1 MIKVNINMRNSMKLM
16 MVVGITISLLSG
28 CGVKYIENGF
38 GGGCAQ
44 HHTAKLNHSHIS
56 NHQPVNQSNSTVFK
70 ENEVSDSR
78 LIFTKETALNINGS
92 APKLT
97 LVQKFKLIQN
107 VKQHIKNI
115 PKSKSSDL
123 GKHKIKSSHA
133 VKIQKND
140 FDTSVE
146 GLLKLVLIIVLALL
160 ILGLIHMLLGYS
172 LLNLLVLLLLIYL
185 IWVYL
190 F

>member
-1 MIKVNINMRNSMKLM
+1 MKYSMKLM

-56 NHQPVNQSNSTVFK
+56 NHEPVNQSNSTVFK

-107 VKQHIKNI
+107 VKQHIKNL

-123 GKHKIKSSHA
+123 GKREIKSSQA

-146 GLLKLVLIIVLALL
+146 GLLKLVLIIVLAIL

-172 LLNLLVLLLLIYL
+172 WLNLLVLLLLIYL
-185 IWVYL
+185 IWIYL

>member
-1 MIKVNINMRNSMKLM
+1 M
-16 MVVGITISLLSG
+16 
-28 CGVKYIENGF
+28 
-38 GGGCAQ
+38 
-44 HHTAKLNHSHIS
+44 
-56 NHQPVNQSNSTVFK
+56 
-70 ENEVSDSR
+70 
-78 LIFTKETALNINGS
+78 
-92 APKLT
+92 
-97 LVQKFKLIQN
+97 
-107 VKQHIKNI
+107 

-123 GKHKIKSSHA
+123 GKQEIKSSQA

-160 ILGLIHMLLGYS
+160 ILGLINMLLGSS

>member
-1 MIKVNINMRNSMKLM
+1 MKYSMKLM

-56 NHQPVNQSNSTVFK
+56 NHEPVNQSNSTVFK

-107 VKQHIKNI
+107 VKQHIKNL

-123 GKHKIKSSHA
+123 GKREIKSSQA

-146 GLLKLVLIIVLALL
+146 GLLKLVLIIVLAIL
-160 ILGLIHMLLGYS
+160 ILGLIHMLVGYS
-172 LLNLLVLLLLIYL
+172 WLNLLVLLLLIYL
-185 IWVYL
+185 IWIYL

>member
-1 MIKVNINMRNSMKLM
+1 MKYSMKLM
-16 MVVGITISLLSG
+16 MVVGITISFLSG

-56 NHQPVNQSNSTVFK
+56 NHEPVNQSNSTVFK

-97 LVQKFKLIQN
+97 LVQKLKLIQN
-107 VKQHIKNI
+107 VKQHIKNL

-123 GKHKIKSSHA
+123 GKREIKSSQS

-160 ILGLIHMLLGYS
+160 ILGLIHMLVGYS
-172 LLNLLVLLLLIYL
+172 WLNLLVLLLLIYL
-185 IWVYL
+185 IWIYL

>member
-1 MIKVNINMRNSMKLM
+1 MKLM
-16 MVVGITISLLSG
+16 MVVGITISILSG

-56 NHQPVNQSNSTVFK
+56 NHEPVNQSNSTVFK

-107 VKQHIKNI
+107 VKQHIKNL

-123 GKHKIKSSHA
+123 GKREIKSSQA

-146 GLLKLVLIIVLALL
+146 GLLKLVLIIVLAIL
-160 ILGLIHMLLGYS
+160 ILGLIHMLVGYS
-172 LLNLLVLLLLIYL
+172 WLNLLVLLLLIYL
-185 IWVYL
+185 IWIYL

>member
-1 MIKVNINMRNSMKLM
+1 MKYSMKLM

-56 NHQPVNQSNSTVFK
+56 NHEPVNQSNSTVFK

-107 VKQHIKNI
+107 VKQHIKNL

-123 GKHKIKSSHA
+123 GKREIKSSQA

-160 ILGLIHMLLGYS
+160 ILGLINMLVGYS
-172 LLNLLVLLLLIYL
+172 WLNLLVLLLLIYL

>member
-1 MIKVNINMRNSMKLM
+1 MKYSMKLM

-56 NHQPVNQSNSTVFK
+56 NHEPVNQSNSTVFQ

-97 LVQKFKLIQN
+97 VFKKLKLIQN
-107 VKQHIKNI
+107 VKQHIKNL

-123 GKHKIKSSHA
+123 GKQEIKSSQA

-160 ILGLIHMLLGYS
+160 ILGLINMLLGSS

>member
-1 MIKVNINMRNSMKLM
+1 MKYSMKLM

-56 NHQPVNQSNSTVFK
+56 NHEPVNQSNSTVFK

-107 VKQHIKNI
+107 VKQHIKNL

-123 GKHKIKSSHA
+123 GKREIKSSQA

-160 ILGLIHMLLGYS
+160 ILGLINMLVGYS
-172 LLNLLVLLLLIYL
+172 WLNLLVLLLLIYL
-185 IWVYL
+185 IWIYL

>member
-1 MIKVNINMRNSMKLM
+1 MKYSMKLM
-16 MVVGITISLLSG
+16 MVVGITISFLSG

-56 NHQPVNQSNSTVFK
+56 NHEPVNQSNSTVFK

-107 VKQHIKNI
+107 VKQHIKNL

-123 GKHKIKSSHA
+123 GKREIKSSQA

-146 GLLKLVLIIVLALL
+146 GLLKLVLIIVLAIL
-160 ILGLIHMLLGYS
+160 ILGLIHMLVGYS
-172 LLNLLVLLLLIYL
+172 WLNLLVLLLLIYL
-185 IWVYL
+185 IWIYL